1 MQTKLDF
8 QQAIAD
14 TVDSYP
20 AVAAL
25 YQAGDPRILQHLDA
39 MATMLAMQ
47 SSQIEVAMAEVFEK
61 VRDATVL
68 ADAAMRGIIR
78 KARPGRVRI
87 TVTNN
92 NAEPFNVETGR
103 VLLDSAG
110 NYYRVEVAA
119 IVPIGETS
127 AIEAI
132 QIKTETITH
141 VVSDSVPFYEIE
153 IPDADD
159 ESYLSGIAV
168 SDVNGDYE
176 YRERYVNTL
185 AGDRVFNVEADDRQN
200 IYVRFGYDGIV
211 GIQPVNGSTINLTIT
226 RTVGEIAPDPG
237 SPFSF
242 EYLLLP
248 ADSNVE
254 LELDVVLD
262 SGQAPPDMATIRDM
276 CKYPSVY
283 DHNAVFLGEFEFVV
297 RRQYSN
303 TQFLSIWN
311 ELVEETARGA
321 NVDHINTLFV
331 AVLSAEGN
339 ETTLTEPNPASPVA
353 PTTILEASYTT
364 TQRGIKKVIQD
375 ADDSYRVKF
384 LTPVRSEIVMT
395 ITAVVS
401 TSYVASDVQSKIAEA
416 ILAEYGAKAAA
427 SKRGG
432 NRPLYKRV
440 YALLKEK
447 IIELADTNADL
458 QVTIAQP
465 IGDYRPELWRYVSA
479 ASLTVTVT
487 TENIV
492 SQSWG

>member
-1 MQTKLDF
+1 
-8 QQAIAD
+8 
-14 TVDSYP
+14 
-20 AVAAL
+20 
-25 YQAGDPRILQHLDA
+25 
-39 MATMLAMQ
+39 
-47 SSQIEVAMAEVFEK
+47 
-61 VRDATVL
+61 
-68 ADAAMRGIIR
+68 
-78 KARPGRVRI
+78 
-87 TVTNN
+87 
-92 NAEPFNVETGR
+92 
-103 VLLDSAG
+103 
-110 NYYRVEVAA
+110 
-119 IVPIGETS
+119 
-127 AIEAI
+127 
-132 QIKTETITH
+132 
-141 VVSDSVPFYEIE
+141 
-153 IPDADD
+153 
-159 ESYLSGIAV
+159 
-168 SDVNGDYE
+168 
-176 YRERYVNTL
+176 
-185 AGDRVFNVEADDRQN
+185 
-200 IYVRFGYDGIV
+200 
-211 GIQPVNGSTINLTIT
+211 
-226 RTVGEIAPDPG
+226 
-237 SPFSF
+237 
-242 EYLLLP
+242 
-248 ADSNVE
+248 
-254 LELDVVLD
+254 
-262 SGQAPPDMATIRDM
+262 
-276 CKYPSVY
+276 
-283 DHNAVFLGEFEFVV
+283 VV